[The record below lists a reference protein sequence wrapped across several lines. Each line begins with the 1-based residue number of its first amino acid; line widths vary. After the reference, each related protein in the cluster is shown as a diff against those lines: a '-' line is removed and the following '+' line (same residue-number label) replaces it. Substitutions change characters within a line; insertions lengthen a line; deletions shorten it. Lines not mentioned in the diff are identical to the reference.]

1 MAGPRHGAPDAAD
14 SLRPAS
20 PRRDSLSLR
29 PPRERGLQH
38 DRGARPQR
46 SHPTRSWTAAFAR
59 CARPACASEAGPQW
73 PSSLGCPGQGSP
85 GGALSDTQLTP
96 PLGAE
101 GEDPE
106 DRDAGRGRNLEGA
119 GERRAAG
126 RRGPPA
132 LSGWALTVTRTTSG
146 SSTLGPARG
155 MPDHAARWQ
164 GCAVR
169 LSRAVMALV
178 SVRPARPSRPWGG
191 RAVSLRL
198 AALSAE
204 GIQQC
209 VASKPFSFA
218 SHSVKTRS
226 ICEAPM

>member
-1 MAGPRHGAPDAAD
+1 MSAAPRQTVAQAPRRVAGPRHGAPDAAD

-85 GGALSDTQLTP
+85 FSAGGSPCAALSDTQLTP

-132 LSGWALTVTRTTSG
+132 LSGWALAVTRTTSG

-169 LSRAVMALV
+169 LS
-178 SVRPARPSRPWGG
+178 
-191 RAVSLRL
+191 
-198 AALSAE
+198 
-204 GIQQC
+204 
-209 VASKPFSFA
+209 
-218 SHSVKTRS
+218 
-226 ICEAPM
+226 